1 MLKTFWKLIQF
12 LPPDILTFI
21 KHKTSAQLRYFI
33 RQNFGADYRN
43 IPDSI
48 ISVSDGRKFHIG
60 PDMVYWGLYYGLGYE
75 PEVTSL
81 LGKFVRPGDIVFDI
95 GANFGWYSTMF
106 AQKLGTASKV
116 YAFEPVP
123 PTFGRLNEH
132 IKLNHLENLIIPNRI
147 ALSDRVGQAKMHL
160 FKGRSHALASLD
172 PQGESDY
179 EIFEAPL
186 VTLDIFL
193 EENQLTHIDFA
204 KIDVE
209 GNELM
214 VLKGASKILSS
225 SNAPILMVEINNDT
239 FASFNYN
246 AEQIWNCLKMFGYDT
261 FYGMLNGNALAPIK
275 NITDFTDI
283 ANVVMLR
290 SKHEQTF
297 NDVPLTASFKAVP
310 GMVICGKL
318 QVIEPRI
325 KVANIKVIDRFLN

>member
-1 MLKTFWKLIQF
+1 MLKTLWKLIQF
-12 LPPDILTFI
+12 LPSDILTFI

-60 PDMVYWGLYYGLGYE
+60 PDTVYWAIYYGLGYE

-81 LGKFVRPGDIVFDI
+81 IEKFVHPGDIVFDI

-106 AQKLGTASKV
+106 AKKLGATSKI

-123 PTFGRLNEH
+123 PTFERLKEH
-132 IKLNHLENLIIPNRI
+132 IKLNELENLIVPNRI
-147 ALSDRVGQAKMHL
+147 ALSDKIGQAKMHL
-160 FKGRSHALASLD
+160 FKGRSHALASLN

-179 EIFEAPL
+179 ETFETSL
-186 VTLDIFL
+186 ITLDNFL
-193 EENQLTHIDFA
+193 DENHLTHVNFV

-214 VLKGASKILSS
+214 VLEGASKLLSA

-239 FASFNYN
+239 FSSFNYS
-246 AEQIWNCLKMFGYDT
+246 AEQIWSCLRTFGYDT
-261 FYGMLNGNALAPIK
+261 FYGMINGNTLAPIRNLK
-275 NITDFTDI
+275 DFTDT
-283 ANVVMLR
+283 ANVIMLR
-290 SKHEQTF
+290 NKHEQTF
-297 NDVPLTASFKAVP
+297 NDVPLTASFKVVP
-310 GMVICGKL
+310 GMVICGKS
-318 QVIEPRI
+318 QVIEPKIKISDI
-325 KVANIKVIDRFLN
+325 KVVERFPN

>member
-1 MLKTFWKLIQF
+1 MPKILWKLIQF
-12 LPPDILTFI
+12 LPSDVLTFI
-21 KHKTSAQLRYFI
+21 KHKTSAQFRYFI

-81 LGKFVRPGDIVFDI
+81 LEKLVQSGDIIFDI

-106 AQKLGTASKV
+106 AKKLGAASTV

-123 PTFGRLNEH
+123 PTFERLNEH
-132 IKLNHLENLIIPNRI
+132 IKLNHLEDVIIPNRI

-186 VTLDIFL
+186 VTLDVFL
-193 EENQLTHIDFA
+193 EENQLTHINFA

-214 VLKGASKILSS
+214 VLKGASKLLSG

-239 FASFNYN
+239 FSSFNYN
-246 AEQIWNCLKMFGYDT
+246 AEQIWNCLQTFGYDT
-261 FYGMLNGNALAPIK
+261 FYGMLSGNTLAPIK
-275 NITDFTDI
+275 NVTDFTDI

-290 SKHEQTF
+290 NKHEQTF

-310 GMVICGKL
+310 GMVICGKC

-325 KVANIKVIDRFLN
+325 KVADIKVIDRFF

>member
-1 MLKTFWKLIQF
+1 MTKILWKLIQF
-12 LPPDILTFI
+12 LPPNILTFV

-75 PEVTSL
+75 PEVTGL
-81 LGKFVRPGDIVFDI
+81 LEKLVRSGDIILDI

-106 AQKLGTASKV
+106 AKKLGKARTV

-123 PTFGRLNEH
+123 PTFERLNEH
-132 IKLNHLENLIIPNRI
+132 IKLNHLEDVIIPNRI
-147 ALSDRVGQAKMHL
+147 ALSDRIGQAKMHL

-172 PQGESDY
+172 PQGETDY

-186 VTLDIFL
+186 ITLDVFL
-193 EENQLTHIDFA
+193 GENQLTHIDFA

-214 VLKGASKILSS
+214 VLKGASKLLSGR
-225 SNAPILMVEINNDT
+225 NAPILMVEINNDT
-239 FASFNYN
+239 FSSFDYS
-246 AEQIWNCLKMFGYDT
+246 AEQIWSCLRTFGYDT
-261 FYGMLNGNALAPIK
+261 FYGMINGNTLAPIRNLK
-275 NITDFTDI
+275 DFTDTADVI
-283 ANVVMLR
+283 MLR
-290 SKHEQTF
+290 NKHERTF
-297 NDVPLTASFKAVP
+297 NDVPLTASFKVVP
-310 GMVICGKL
+310 GMVICGKF

-325 KVANIKVIDRFLN
+325 KISGIKIVDRFSD